1 MTTSSPIDHPAPH
14 PSDAAGQPGTPR
26 VRLSSPA
33 DVLAVV
39 PHLLGFHPA
48 QSLVVVGAGGPRQR
62 IELGFRYDLPDPP
75 DAAVTRQIS
84 GHATAV
90 LANRAITT
98 VIAIGYGPGR
108 LVTPVMDGFAAAAR
122 RGGLDVRELLRVQD
136 SRYWSYLCR
145 NLACCPAEGVP
156 FDVCSHPA
164 AAAMSAAGL
173 AAYPDRA
180 ALARTLAPLTGK
192 RARIRDEAVTRAVA
206 RATAL
211 MAEASAAGG
220 PDPLRLVIAE
230 GRRAVREAI
239 GHYRAGGRITDTGQL
254 AWLVVS
260 LARLPVR
267 DDAWAR
273 MVPGHRDAH
282 LRLWSDLVR
291 NATGAWLPAP
301 AALLA
306 FTAWQCGEGAL
317 ASIAVERALT
327 ADPGYSM
334 ALLLG
339 DILDAGVPPSA
350 AQLPMSPE
358 EVEHSYAQAARVP
371 RSQGTSHPAASQAAT
386 PG

>member
-1 MTTSSPIDHPAPH
+1 MNPSSPTDHPAPH
-14 PSDAAGQPGTPR
+14 PSNVAGQPGTPR

-75 DAAVTRQIS
+75 DAAVTRQIA

-90 LANRAITT
+90 LAHRAITT

-136 SRYWSYLCR
+136 GRYWSYLCR
-145 NLACCPAEGVP
+145 NPACCPAEGVP
-156 FDVCSHPA
+156 FDVRSHPA
-164 AAAMSAAGL
+164 AAVMSAAGL

-180 ALARTLAPLTGK
+180 ALARTLAPLAGK
-192 RARIRDEAVTRAVA
+192 QARIRDEAVTRAVA

-211 MAEASAAGG
+211 MGEVSAAGG

-239 GHYRAGGRITDTGQL
+239 DHYRAGGRITGTDQL
-254 AWLVVS
+254 AWLMVS

-273 MVPGHRDAH
+273 MVAGHRDAH

-291 NATGAWLPAP
+291 NATDAWLPAP

-306 FTAWQCGEGAL
+306 F
-317 ASIAVERALT
+317 T

-350 AQLPMSPE
+350 AQLPMTPE
-358 EVEHSYAQAARVP
+358 EGELSYAPAARTP
-371 RSQGTSHPAASQAAT
+371 RGRGTGRPAANQTGT

>member
-1 MTTSSPIDHPAPH
+1 MKPSSPADHPTPH
-14 PSDAAGQPGTPR
+14 SSGAAGQPRTPR

-33 DVLAVV
+33 DILAVV

-75 DAAVTRQIS
+75 DAAVTRQIA

-90 LANRAITT
+90 LAHRKIAT

-108 LVTPVMDGFAAAAR
+108 LVTPVMDGLAAAAR
-122 RGGLDVRELLRVQD
+122 RSGLDVRELLRVQGG
-136 SRYWSYLCR
+136 RYWSYLCR

-156 FDVCSHPA
+156 FDVRSHPA
-164 AAAMSAAGL
+164 AAVMSAAGL

-180 ALARTLAPLTGK
+180 ALARTVAPVTGQ
-192 RARIRDEAVTRAVA
+192 RARVRDQAVSRAAA
-206 RATAL
+206 RAAAL
-211 MAEASAAGG
+211 LAEASAAGG

-230 GRRAVREAI
+230 GRRAVGETIDR
-239 GHYRAGGRITDTGQL
+239 YRAGGRVTDADQL

-273 MVPGHRDAH
+273 MVPGHRGAH

-291 NATGAWLPAP
+291 NAAGAWVPAP

-317 ASIAVERALT
+317 ASIAVERALA

-334 ALLLG
+334 ALLLS

-350 AQLPMSPE
+350 AQLPMTPE
-358 EVEHSYAQAARVP
+358 EVELSYAAAAPARG
-371 RSQGTSHPAASQAAT
+371 RGTGNPPASCTGT